1 MKHRNSRLR
10 FAWKQVDREKSP
22 FSDVEVQILKRLK
35 HENII
40 KVYEVFVEG
49 EVMDMMLELCTG
61 DMRRGT

>member
-1 MKHRNSRLR
+1 M
-10 FAWKQVDREKSP
+10 DREKSP